1 MVIYEY
7 ICQDGEKELEC
18 DVMVLL
24 WLVIVVG
31 LLMGVLLLVK
41 GIFYVELEGV
51 LGSFLLENFGYI
63 FGFIIVIM
71 VC

>member
-1 MVIYEY
+1 
-7 ICQDGEKELEC
+7 
-18 DVMVLL
+18 MVLL
-24 WLVIVVG
+24 WLVIAVG